1 MTTGEGGIITTND
14 DVVAAKLR
22 KLIDHG
28 SEQKYY
34 HSHLGYNYRM
44 TDIAA
49 AIGCEQLK
57 KLDMFTAVRKR
68 NANLLR
74 EGLQGIPGVV
84 LPQGENHVFHQFTVR
99 VKNRD
104 EVATQLR
111 NRGIGTSIFYPQPIH
126 KQQAYRHHNMT
137 VLPVAE
143 KLAQEVLS
151 LPVHPLV
158 REEDVATIIQAVKE
172 VV

>member
-1 MTTGEGGIITTND
+1 
-14 DVVAAKLR
+14 
-22 KLIDHG
+22 
-28 SEQKYY
+28 
-34 HSHLGYNYRM
+34 M

-104 EVATQLR
+104 EVITTPFSFIATA
-111 NRGIGTSIFYPQPIH
+111 NAIKMVGATPVFVDVEEGTYNINPDLIEQAITH
-126 KQQAYRHHNMT
+126 KT
-137 VLPVAE
+137 
-143 KLAQEVLS
+143 KTI
-151 LPVHPLV
+151 LPVHLFGLPANMERIQDIATKHGV
-158 REEDVATIIQAVKE
+158 TVIEDACQAHNASFNGK
-172 VV
+172 